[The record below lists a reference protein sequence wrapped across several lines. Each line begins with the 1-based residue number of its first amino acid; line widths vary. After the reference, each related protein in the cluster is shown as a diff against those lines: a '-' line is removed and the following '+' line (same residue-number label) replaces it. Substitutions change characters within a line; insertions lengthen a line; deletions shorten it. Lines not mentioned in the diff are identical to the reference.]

1 MEKEAHVFG
10 ARPVEAREPE
20 IEAEHTGPDTPG
32 VITPPVAPIPAVV
45 TQLLMFGMSHEA
57 AQRVRA
63 GQREQHFGRF
73 DGQQP
78 HRRGRGTKLYRSFY
92 MR

>member
-1 MEKEAHVFG
+1 MLRTGSPVFG
-10 ARPVEAREPE
+10 IQRFAPQAAAGIGERVNVAASENQSWAVG
-20 IEAEHTGPDTPG
+20 AG
-32 VITPPVAPIPAVV
+32 V
-45 TQLLMFGMSHEA
+45 
-57 AQRVRA
+57 
-63 GQREQHFGRF
+63 REQHFSRF